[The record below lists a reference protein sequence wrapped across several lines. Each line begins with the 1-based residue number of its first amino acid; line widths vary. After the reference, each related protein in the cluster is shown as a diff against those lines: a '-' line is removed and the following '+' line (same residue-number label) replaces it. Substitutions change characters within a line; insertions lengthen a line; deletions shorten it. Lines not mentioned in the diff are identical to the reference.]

1 MHNEDYEIY
10 ISRKDRL
17 IFIRFSN
24 VFEIFVFRK
33 GIGTL
38 LFTADSI
45 FQDTLL
51 KIRHDCE
58 SVCTLYP
65 QHGHDRP
72 QTYISLLDYDPGHT
86 YRLQEFCELQ
96 LNHFQKAAGCV
107 KSLRDNIR
115 DLVKITC
122 EVSIIFKP
130 LLSILPLINYLF
142 HWCSRFRR

>member
-1 MHNEDYEIY
+1 MVI
-10 ISRKDRL
+10 L
-17 IFIRFSN
+17 IVLFL
-24 VFEIFVFRK
+24 FVFRK

-58 SVCTLYP
+58 SVCALYP
-65 QHGHDRP
+65 KHGYDQP
-72 QTYISLLDYDPGHT
+72 QMYISLLNYDPGHT

-96 LNHFQKAAGCV
+96 INHFQKATGCV
-107 KSLRDNIR
+107 KSVRDNIL

-122 EVSIIFKP
+122 EVRIIFQS
-130 LLSILPLINYLF
+130 LLNTLILITYFINVKGF
-142 HWCSRFRR
+142 ENNVI